1 RSLPRSP
8 QTRYMIYV
16 NALIASLLVA
26 NVVTPHD
33 AQADDCKSGTQ
44 IATAIWSDWGDEIKK
59 GGCLTGVAVPAVL
72 SQGATASAAKPMY
85 DACYD
90 TLAKFEEAGK
100 KTIAKWNSLVG
111 NTWASLGPRPLT
123 FGTKLKGTVVSTGG
137 RVFITPAPL
146 PAHTDEVEI
155 KLEKTG
161 GKGKTSVTACKI
173 SANGKAEQLWSFT
186 IDPGDENEGKTWS
199 RKFKNLNGYI
209 LSVHL
214 DCKSLSKKMEYEL
227 TASVKEK

>member
-1 RSLPRSP
+1 MKTNLLKYQMNLTLLTAS
-8 QTRYMIYV
+8 MV
-16 NALIASLLVA
+16 IANLA
-26 NVVTPHD
+26 APH
-33 AQADDCKSGTQ
+33 AARADDCKSGTQ
-44 IATAIWSDWGDEIKK
+44 IATPIWSDWGDEIKK
-59 GGCLTGVAVPAVL
+59 GGCFTGVAVAAVL
-72 SQGATASAAKPMY
+72 SQGATAPAAKPMY

-161 GKGKTSVTACKI
+161 GKGKTSVTVCKI

-186 IDPGDENEGKTWS
+186 IDSGDENEGKTWS

-214 DCKSLSKKMEYEL
+214 DCKSLSKKLEYEL
-227 TASVKEK
+227 TASVKGK